1 MKQQQ
6 ALSRIWWAC
15 CFRLISVLIPLCLT
29 SVFMPSV
36 SAQVLLGDQSIES
49 SVDSNAINKAE
60 AFQTTASL
68 SGTVGS
74 LTVYTDT
81 KSTATKVY
89 LGLYADNNGHPG
101 ALLSQASS
109 TSLALGAWN
118 TIPISPVNVVANTR
132 YWIAIL
138 GTTAGTPFFR
148 DRASGSCKSESSSQS
163 TLTSLPATWSTG
175 AVYSDCPIS
184 AYGSALPTLHPT
196 LSVSPVSMAFNTTV
210 GGADP
215 ASITVNVTNS
225 GGGTLNFTAAS
236 DSAWLSVLPTSGTAP
251 QSLQVSASAS
261 GLGVGTYTGH
271 VTVTSPGSQG
281 SPVVLNASLTIA
293 KPADW
298 LMVDHDPARTGNASD
313 ETIITPTNVGNLQ
326 LNWSVSVDGPVTGQP
341 LFANGVQ
348 INGQSRNV
356 VVVGTGGN
364 SIYALDA
371 STGAQLWKRNFG
383 TQSTNCAIPNGF
395 GITGAPLIDRSTGR
409 VYTVSNDGNLR
420 ILSLSDGTEAL
431 TALTLISQPAT
442 NKVWGGLNKVG
453 NNIYVATASDGCDST
468 PWRGQV
474 YKIDVS
480 ATPTLTG
487 TFVVVPGIAAPNG
500 GGGIWGYGGVS
511 ADLATGSVYAA
522 SGDDS
527 NMPTE
532 GYTPFAG
539 RMIALDGNLNLLGS
553 YLPPEPNQ
561 FPCAGA
567 PCDLDFGATP
577 LVFQPDGCSTMVAAG
592 NKNGQLYVFKA
603 TDLAASTQPV
613 QILALNAANDWLG
626 SGGIGGVPAYWQAGN
641 KVFISDVG
649 PGVSGVTGGIVGL
662 NVTASCTLQV
672 AWSTSLGGATQPDST
687 PTVAN
692 GVVFVGEGATGM
704 VHAYDAQSGVQLWNS
719 GSTPYSAAATYAA
732 PIVAQGSVYVGS
744 WSNFSGGGQVGA
756 FSLNSPR
763 QILSVSPTNVSFT
776 AVQGGSN
783 PASATVN
790 VTNTGVGTL
799 TFNATSD
806 STWLTVSPASGS
818 APQNLQVGASVGG
831 LGQGTYTGHITI
843 TSVGAQGSPALVT
856 VTLTITPVVTTLSSL
871 TLSPTTVIG
880 GNSSTGTVTLSAP
893 APAGGATV
901 TLSSNNAAAQVPTSV
916 PVLAG
921 ATMAAFTVTTSG
933 VSSSTSAMITGT
945 YGTAQMATLTI
956 NPSTLSSVTLNPTS
970 VQGGTSSTG
979 TVTLTGKAPASGAA
993 VALSSS
999 NAAAQVPASV
1009 TVAAGATTATFTV
1022 TTSTVLSSTSVTI
1035 MGTYGTTQSAT
1046 LTVTPAVLPGTVLF
1060 GDQTIES
1067 QRDSNTAGR
1076 AEAFQTTATATGT
1089 FSSMLVYVDAS
1100 STATKIY
1107 LGLYADN
1114 NGHPGALLTQGNSS
1128 SLTAGAWNTISVSS
1142 ANVSSGTKYWIA
1154 ILGTTSGTPF
1164 FRDHANGACK
1174 SETSSQTTLTS
1185 LPATWSTG
1193 TGYTDCPISAYGQ

>member
-1 MKQQQ
+1 MTRLLTSNRTWRGGCSQ
-6 ALSRIWWAC
+6 
-15 CFRLISVLIPLCLT
+15 LISVLIALCVT
-29 SVFMPSV
+29 SAFVSSV
-36 SAQVLLGDQSIES
+36 RAQVLLGDQTIES
-49 SVDSNAINKAE
+49 SVDSNALNRAE
-60 AFQTTASL
+60 AFQTTAGL

-81 KSTATKVY
+81 RSTATKVY
-89 LGLYADNNGHPG
+89 LGLYADSNGHPS
-101 ALLSQASS
+101 ALLSQATS

-118 TIPISPVNVVANTR
+118 TIPISPVSVVANTR

-148 DRASGSCKSESSSQS
+148 DRASGSCKSEGSSQS

-184 AYGSALPTLHPT
+184 AYGSALPTSNPT
-196 LSVSPVSMAFNTTV
+196 LSVSPASMAFNTTV

-215 ASITVNVTNS
+215 ASITANTTNS
-225 GGGTLNFTAAS
+225 GGGTLNFTATS
-236 DSAWLSVLPTSGTAP
+236 DSTWLSVLPTSGTAP
-251 QSLQVSASAS
+251 QSLQVSVSAS
-261 GLGVGTYTGH
+261 GLAVGIYTGH
-271 VTVTSPGSQG
+271 VTITSPGSQG
-281 SPVVLNASLTIA
+281 SPAVITASLSIA

-298 LMVDHDPARTGNASD
+298 LMVDHDPSRSGNASD
-313 ETIITPTNVGNLQ
+313 ETIITPSNVGNLQ

-341 LFANGVQ
+341 LFAGGVQ
-348 INGQSRNV
+348 ISGQSRNV
-356 VVVGTGGN
+356 LIAATGGN
-364 SIYALDA
+364 SVYALDA
-371 STGAQLWKRNFG
+371 GTGTQLWKRNFG
-383 TQSTNCAIPNGF
+383 SQTSNCAIPNGF
-395 GITGAPLIDRSTGR
+395 GVTGAPLVDRSTGR
-409 VYTVSNDGNLR
+409 VYSVSNDGKLR
-420 ILSLSDGTEAL
+420 MLSLSDGTEVL

-453 NNIYVATASDGCDST
+453 NNLYVATASDGCDTT

-474 YKIDVS
+474 YRIDVS
-480 ATPTLTG
+480 AAPVVTG

-511 ADLATGSVYAA
+511 ADPATGSVYAA
-522 SGDDS
+522 AGDDS

-539 RMIALDGNLNLLGS
+539 RMIALDGNLNMLGS

-561 FPCAGA
+561 FPCSGA

-577 LVFQPDGCSTMVAAG
+577 LLFQPDGCPTMVAAG
-592 NKNGQLYVFKA
+592 NKNGQLYVFKV
-603 TDLAASTQPV
+603 TDLAASGQPT

-649 PGVSGVTGGIVGL
+649 PGVSGVAGGLVGL
-662 NVTASCTLQV
+662 NVTAGCTLQV
-672 AWSTSLGGATQPDST
+672 AWSTALGGATQPDST

-704 VHAYDAQSGVQLWNS
+704 VHAYDAQSGAQLWNS
-719 GSTPYSAAATYAA
+719 GSTAYSAAATYAA
-732 PIVAQGSVYVGS
+732 PIVAQGRLYVGS
-744 WSNFSGGGQVGA
+744 WSNFTGGGQVGA
-756 FSLNSPR
+756 FSLNSPT
-763 QILSVSPTNVSFT
+763 QILSASPTSLSFA

-783 PASATVN
+783 PASSTVN
-790 VTNTGVGTL
+790 VTNAGAGTL

-818 APQNLQVGASVGG
+818 APQNLQIGANVGG
-831 LGQGTYTGHITI
+831 LAQGTYTGHITI

-856 VTLTITPVVTTLSSL
+856 VTLTISPVVTTLSSL
-871 TLSPTTVIG
+871 TLSPTTLIG
-880 GNSSTGTVTLSAP
+880 GNSSTGAAMLSGP
-893 APAGGATV
+893 APAGGASV
-901 TLSSNNAAAQVPTSV
+901 TLSSSNAAAQVPANV

-921 ATMAAFTVTTSG
+921 ATTAAFIVTTSG
-933 VSSSTSAMITGT
+933 VSGSTSATITGT
-945 YGTAQMATLTI
+945 YGTAQMATLNI
-956 NPSTLSSVTLNPTS
+956 NPSTVASVTLNPTS

-979 TVTLTGKAPASGAA
+979 TVTLSGKAPAGGAA

-999 NAAAQVPASV
+999 NAAAQVPPSV
-1009 TVAAGATTATFTV
+1009 TVTAGATTATFTV
-1022 TTSTVLSSTSVTI
+1022 TTSAVLSSTSVTVTG
-1035 MGTYGTTQSAT
+1035 MYGTSQNAT
-1046 LTVTPAVLPGTVLF
+1046 LTVTPAVVQGTVLF

-1067 QRDSNTAGR
+1067 QKDSNTLGK

-1089 FSSMLVYVDAS
+1089 FGSMLVYVDAS

-1114 NGHPGALLTQGNSS
+1114 NGHPGALLTQGNSV
-1128 SLTAGAWNTISVSS
+1128 SLTAAAWNTISVSP

-1164 FRDHANGACK
+1164 FRDHGNGACK
-1174 SETSSQTTLTS
+1174 SEVSNQATLTA

-1193 TGYTDCPISAYGQ
+1193 VVYTDCPISGYGR

>member
-1 MKQQQ
+1 MAQLT
-6 ALSRIWWAC
+6 LSRIWWGS
-15 CFRLISVLIPLCLT
+15 CFRLISVLILLCLT
-29 SVFMPSV
+29 SVFMPPLN
-36 SAQVLLGDQSIES
+36 AQVLLGDQAIES
-49 SVDSNAINKAE
+49 SVDSNTINKAE

-74 LTVYTDT
+74 LTVYVDT
-81 KSTATKVY
+81 RSTATKVY

-109 TSLALGAWN
+109 TSLALGTWN
-118 TIPISPVNVVANTR
+118 TIPISPVSVVANTR

-148 DRASGSCKSESSSQS
+148 DRASGSCKSEGSSQS

-175 AVYSDCPIS
+175 TVYSDCPIS
-184 AYGSALPTLHPT
+184 AYGSTLPTSNPT
-196 LSVSPVSMAFNTTV
+196 LSVSPASMAFNTTL

-215 ASITVNVTNS
+215 ASITVNVTNTGS
-225 GGGTLNFTAAS
+225 GPLNFTAAS

-251 QSLQVSASAS
+251 QALQVSASAS

-271 VTVTSPGSQG
+271 VTVTSPSSQG
-281 SPVVLNASLTIA
+281 SPVVLNASFTVA

-341 LFANGVQ
+341 LFAGGVE
-348 INGQSRNV
+348 IGGQSRNV
-356 VVVGTGGN
+356 LVVATGGN
-364 SIYALDA
+364 SIYAFDA

-383 TQSTNCAIPNGF
+383 MQPANCAIPNGF
-395 GITGAPLIDRSTGR
+395 GVTGAPLIDRNTGR
-409 VYTVSNDGNLR
+409 VYTVSDDGKLR

-431 TALTLISQPAT
+431 TALTLISQPTT

-453 NNIYVATASDGCDST
+453 NNIYVATASDGCDTT

-511 ADLATGSVYAA
+511 ADLATGNVYAA

-532 GYTPFAG
+532 GYTPFAD
-539 RMIALDGNLNLLGS
+539 RLIALDSNLNMLGS
-553 YLPPEPNQ
+553 YLPTEPTQ
-561 FPCAGA
+561 FPCSGA

-577 LVFQPDGCSTMVAAG
+577 LVFQPDGCSTMVTAG
-592 NKNGQLYVFKA
+592 NKNGELYVFRV
-603 TDLAASTQPV
+603 TDLAASGQPV
-613 QILALNAANDWLG
+613 QILTLNAKNDWLG
-626 SGGIGGVPAYWQAGN
+626 SGGVGGVPAYWQAGN

-649 PGVSGVTGGIVGL
+649 PGVSGVAGGVVAL
-662 NVTASCTLQV
+662 NVTASCILQV
-672 AWSTSLGGATQPDST
+672 AWSTSLGGSTQPDST

-704 VHAYDAQSGVQLWNS
+704 VHAYDAQTGVQLWNS

-732 PIVAQGSVYVGS
+732 PIVAQGSLYVGS

-756 FSLNSPR
+756 FSLNSPT
-763 QILSVSPTNVSFT
+763 QILSISPTSLSFT

-783 PASATVN
+783 PASSTVN
-790 VTNTGVGTL
+790 ITNTGVGAL

-806 STWLTVSPASGS
+806 SPWLTVSPASGS

-831 LGQGTYTGHITI
+831 LAQGTYTGHITI

-856 VTLTITPVVTTLSSL
+856 VTLTVSPVATTLSSL

-880 GNSSTGTVTLSAP
+880 GNSSTGTAVLSGP
-893 APAGGATV
+893 APTGGVNVA
-901 TLSSNNAAAQVPTSV
+901 LSSNNPAVQVPASV

-921 ATMAAFTVTTSG
+921 ATTAGFTVTTSG
-933 VSSSTSAMITGT
+933 ISGSTSATITGN
-945 YGTAQMATLTI
+945 YGATQMATLNI
-956 NPSTLSSVTLNPTS
+956 NPATLASVTLNPTS
-970 VQGGTSSTG
+970 VQGGMSSTG
-979 TVTLTGKAPASGAA
+979 TVMLSGKGPAGGAA

-1009 TVAAGATTATFTV
+1009 TVTAGATTATFTV
-1022 TTSTVLSSTSVTI
+1022 TTITVLNSTSVTI
-1035 MGTYGTTQSAT
+1035 TGTYGGSQSGT
-1046 LTVTPAVLPGTVLF
+1046 LTVTPVVLPGTVLF
-1060 GDQTIES
+1060 GDQAIES
-1067 QRDSNTAGR
+1067 QRDSNTAGK
-1076 AEAFQTTATATGT
+1076 AEAFQTTAAATGA

-1114 NGHPGALLTQGNSS
+1114 SGHPGALLTQGNKTSP
-1128 SLTAGAWNTISVSS
+1128 TAGAWNTISVSP
-1142 ANVSSGTKYWIA
+1142 ANVSTGTKYWIA
-1154 ILGTTSGTPF
+1154 ILGTTSGTPV
-1164 FRDHANGACK
+1164 FRDKANGACK
-1174 SETSSQTTLTS
+1174 SEVSSQTTLTS

-1193 TGYTDCPISAYGQ
+1193 TGYTDCPISTYGQ

>member
-1 MKQQQ
+1 MTQQLT
-6 ALSRIWWAC
+6 LSRAWWG
-15 CFRLISVLIPLCLT
+15 RYSQLISVLIVLCIT
-29 SVFMPSV
+29 SVFVSSV
-36 SAQVLLGDQSIES
+36 SAQVLLGDQAIES
-49 SVDSNAINKAE
+49 SVDSNVINKAE

-74 LTVYTDT
+74 LTVYIDT
-81 KSTATKVY
+81 RSTATKVY

-109 TSLALGAWN
+109 TSLALGTWN
-118 TIPISPVNVVANTR
+118 TIPISPVSVVASTR

-175 AVYSDCPIS
+175 TVYSDCPIS
-184 AYGSALPTLHPT
+184 AYGSAAPTSNPT
-196 LSVSPVSMAFNTTV
+196 LSVSPASMAFNTTL
-210 GGADP
+210 GGADS
-215 ASITVNVTNS
+215 ASITVSVTNT

-271 VTVTSPGSQG
+271 VTVTSLGSQG
-281 SPVVLNASLTIA
+281 SPVVLNASLTVT

-313 ETIITPTNVGNLQ
+313 EIIITPTNVGNLQ

-341 LFANGVQ
+341 LFAGGVQ
-348 INGQSRNV
+348 IVGQSRNV
-356 VVVGTGGN
+356 LVVATGGN

-383 TQSTNCAIPNGF
+383 TQPTNCAIPNGF
-395 GITGAPLIDRSTGR
+395 GVTGAPLIDRGTGR
-409 VYTVSNDGNLR
+409 VYAVSNDGKFR
-420 ILSLSDGTEAL
+420 ILSLSDGTEVL
-431 TALTLISQPAT
+431 TALTLISQPTT

-453 NNIYVATASDGCDST
+453 NNIYVATASDGCDTT

-511 ADLATGSVYAA
+511 ADLATGNVYAA

-532 GYTPFAG
+532 GYTPFAD
-539 RMIALDGNLNLLGS
+539 RLIALDSNLNMLGS
-553 YLPPEPNQ
+553 YLPTEPTQ
-561 FPCAGA
+561 FPCTGA

-577 LVFQPDGCSTMVAAG
+577 LVFQPDGCSTMVTAG
-592 NKNGQLYVFKA
+592 NKNGELYVFRVS
-603 TDLAASTQPV
+603 DLAASGQPV
-613 QILALNAANDWLG
+613 QILSLNAKNDWLG
-626 SGGIGGVPAYWQAGN
+626 SGGVGGVPAYWQAGN

-649 PGVSGVTGGIVGL
+649 PGVSGVAGGVVAL

-672 AWSTSLGGATQPDST
+672 AWSTSLGGSTQPDST

-704 VHAYDAQSGVQLWNS
+704 VHAYDAQTGVQLWNS

-732 PIVAQGSVYVGS
+732 PIVAQGSLYVGS

-756 FSLNSPR
+756 FSLNSPS
-763 QILSVSPTNVSFT
+763 QILSVSPTSLSFT

-783 PASATVN
+783 PASSTVN
-790 VTNTGVGTL
+790 VTNTGVGAL

-806 STWLTVSPASGS
+806 SPWLTVSPASGS
-818 APQNLQVGASVGG
+818 APQNLQIGASVGG
-831 LGQGTYTGHITI
+831 LAQGTYTGHITI

-856 VTLTITPVVTTLSSL
+856 VTLTVSPAATTLSSF

-880 GNSSTGTVTLSAP
+880 GNSSTGTAVLSGP
-893 APAGGATV
+893 APAGGANV
-901 TLSSNNAAAQVPTSV
+901 SLSSNNAAAQVPASV

-921 ATMAAFTVTTSG
+921 ATTAGFTVTTNGISG
-933 VSSSTSAMITGT
+933 STSATITGN
-945 YGTAQMATLTI
+945 YGAIQTATLNI
-956 NPSTLSSVTLNPTS
+956 NPATLASVTLNPTS
-970 VQGGTSSTG
+970 VQGGVSSTG
-979 TVTLTGKAPASGAA
+979 TVTLSGKAPVGGAA
-993 VALSSS
+993 VVLSSS

-1009 TVAAGATTATFTV
+1009 TV
-1022 TTSTVLSSTSVTI
+1022 
-1035 MGTYGTTQSAT
+1035 
-1046 LTVTPAVLPGTVLF
+1046 
-1060 GDQTIES
+1060 
-1067 QRDSNTAGR
+1067 
-1076 AEAFQTTATATGT
+1076 
-1089 FSSMLVYVDAS
+1089 
-1100 STATKIY
+1100 
-1107 LGLYADN
+1107 
-1114 NGHPGALLTQGNSS
+1114 
-1128 SLTAGAWNTISVSS
+1128 TAGAPQPHS
-1142 ANVSSGTKYWIA
+1142 
-1154 ILGTTSGTPF
+1154 
-1164 FRDHANGACK
+1164 R
-1174 SETSSQTTLTS
+1174 
-1185 LPATWSTG
+1185 
-1193 TGYTDCPISAYGQ
+1193 

>member
-1 MKQQQ
+1 MTRLLTSNRTWRGSCSQ
-6 ALSRIWWAC
+6 
-15 CFRLISVLIPLCLT
+15 LISVLIALGVT
-29 SVFMPSV
+29 SAFVPSV
-36 SAQVLLGDQSIES
+36 RAQVLLGDQTIES
-49 SVDSNAINKAE
+49 SVDSNALNRAE
-60 AFQTTASL
+60 AFQTTAGL

-81 KSTATKVY
+81 RSTATKVY

-101 ALLSQASS
+101 ALLSQATS

-118 TIPISPVNVVANTR
+118 TIPISPVSVVANTR

-138 GTTAGTPFFR
+138 GTTTGTPFFR
-148 DRASGSCKSESSSQS
+148 DRASGSCKSEGSSQS

-184 AYGSALPTLHPT
+184 AYGSALPTSNPT
-196 LSVSPVSMAFNTTV
+196 LSVSPASMAFNTTV

-215 ASITVNVTNS
+215 ASITANITNS
-225 GGGTLNFTAAS
+225 GGGTLNFTATS
-236 DSAWLSVLPTSGTAP
+236 DSTWLSVLPTSGTAP
-251 QSLQVSASAS
+251 QSLQVSVSAS
-261 GLGVGTYTGH
+261 GLAVGIYTGH
-271 VTVTSPGSQG
+271 VTITSPGSQG
-281 SPVVLNASLTIA
+281 SPAVITASLSIT

-298 LMVDHDPARTGNASD
+298 LMVDHDPSRSGNASD
-313 ETIITPTNVGNLQ
+313 ETIITPSNVGNLQ

-341 LFANGVQ
+341 LFAGGVQ
-348 INGQSRNV
+348 ISGQSRNV
-356 VVVGTGGN
+356 LIAATGGN
-364 SIYALDA
+364 SVYALDA
-371 STGAQLWKRNFG
+371 GTGAQLWKRNFG
-383 TQSTNCAIPNGF
+383 SQTSNCAIPNGF
-395 GITGAPLIDRSTGR
+395 GVTGAPLVDRSTGR
-409 VYTVSNDGNLR
+409 VYSVSDDGKLR
-420 ILSLSDGTEAL
+420 MLSLSDGTEVL

-453 NNIYVATASDGCDST
+453 NNLYVATASDGCDTT

-474 YKIDVS
+474 YRIDVS
-480 ATPTLTG
+480 AAPVVTG

-511 ADLATGSVYAA
+511 ADPATGSVYAA
-522 SGDDS
+522 AGDDS

-539 RMIALDGNLNLLGS
+539 RMIALDGNLNMLGS

-561 FPCAGA
+561 FPCSGA

-577 LVFQPDGCSTMVAAG
+577 LLFQPDGCPTMVAAG
-592 NKNGQLYVFKA
+592 NKNGQLYVFKV
-603 TDLAASTQPV
+603 TDLAASGQPT

-649 PGVSGVTGGIVGL
+649 PGVSGVAGGVVGL

-672 AWSTSLGGATQPDST
+672 AWSTALGGATQPDST

-704 VHAYDAQSGVQLWNS
+704 VHAYDAQSGAQLWNS
-719 GSTPYSAAATYAA
+719 GSTAYSAAATYAA
-732 PIVAQGSVYVGS
+732 PIVAQGRLYVGS
-744 WSNFSGGGQVGA
+744 WSNFTGGGQVGA
-756 FSLNSPR
+756 FSLNSPT
-763 QILSVSPTNVSFT
+763 QILSASPTSLSFA

-783 PASATVN
+783 PASSTVN
-790 VTNTGVGTL
+790 VTNAGAGTL

-818 APQNLQVGASVGG
+818 APQNLQIGANVGG
-831 LGQGTYTGHITI
+831 LAQGAYTGHITI

-856 VTLTITPVVTTLSSL
+856 VTLTISPVVTTLSSL
-871 TLSPTTVIG
+871 TLSPTTLIG
-880 GNSSTGTVTLSAP
+880 GNSSTGAAMLSGP
-893 APAGGATV
+893 APAGGASV
-901 TLSSNNAAAQVPTSV
+901 TLSSSNAAAQVPANV

-921 ATMAAFTVTTSG
+921 ATTAAFTVTTSG
-933 VSSSTSAMITGT
+933 VSGSTSATITGT
-945 YGTAQMATLTI
+945 YGTAQMATLNI
-956 NPSTLSSVTLNPTS
+956 NPSTVASVTLNPTS

-979 TVTLTGKAPASGAA
+979 TVTLSGKAPAGGAA
-993 VALSSS
+993 VSLSSN
-999 NAAAQVPASV
+999 NAAAQVPPSV
-1009 TVAAGATTATFTV
+1009 TVTAGATTATFTV
-1022 TTSTVLSSTSVTI
+1022 TTSAVLSSTSVTI
-1035 MGTYGTTQSAT
+1035 TGMYGTSQNAI
-1046 LTVTPAVLPGTVLF
+1046 LTVTPAVVQGTVLF

-1067 QRDSNTAGR
+1067 QKDSNTLGK

-1089 FSSMLVYVDAS
+1089 FGSMFVYVDAS

-1114 NGHPGALLTQGNSS
+1114 NGHPGALLTQGNSV
-1128 SLTAGAWNTISVSS
+1128 SLTAAAWNTISVSP

-1164 FRDHANGACK
+1164 FRDHGNGVCK
-1174 SETSSQTTLTS
+1174 SEVSSQATLTA

-1193 TGYTDCPISAYGQ
+1193 VVYTDCPISGYGR